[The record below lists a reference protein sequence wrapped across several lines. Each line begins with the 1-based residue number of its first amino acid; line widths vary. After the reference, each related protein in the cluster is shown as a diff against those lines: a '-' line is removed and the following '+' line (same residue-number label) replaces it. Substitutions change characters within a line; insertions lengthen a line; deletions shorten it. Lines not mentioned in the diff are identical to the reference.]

1 MDTTKNFVA
10 AGILLVFATTL
21 SGCATAPGAANA
33 IDCATGDW
41 AAYGEKDARDGAPVM
56 RRDTVAA
63 TCPGADIA
71 AYDAGYSRGLNS
83 FCQPAS
89 GYTYGLEGKPYA
101 FNCPD
106 ELEPGFVYTYQI
118 GYEEFELKTAVRE
131 ADRELNRTDRRLRD
145 LDNEVKRQEQ
155 MFYNSSNRTS
165 SEQARVQTEVGRL
178 QRRLVQLQQ
187 DRLMQRNALDAA
199 QLALKTFREA
209 RPDIP
214 GID

>member
-1 MDTTKNFVA
+1 MNTTKNFVA
-10 AGILLVFATTL
+10 AGAVLAFATVL
-21 SGCATAPGAANA
+21 GGCATAPGAANA
-33 IDCATGDW
+33 IDCATSDW
-41 AAYGEKDARDGAPVM
+41 GAYGEKDARDGAPVM

-71 AYDAGYSRGLNS
+71 AYDAGYTRGLNA

-89 GYTYGLEGKPYA
+89 GYTYALEGKPYA

-106 ELEPGFVYTYQI
+106 ELEPGFVRAYQV
-118 GYEEFELKTAVRE
+118 GYEEFELKQAVRE

-155 MFYNSSNRTS
+155 MFYNSTNRTS

-187 DRLMQRNALDAA
+187 DRLIQRNTLDAA
-199 QLALKTFREA
+199 QMALKKFREA